1 MLTTRVVGIH
11 SLSRGIKTG
20 IIFKNY

>member
-1 MLTTRVVGIH
+1 MLTTRVVGIY